1 MDGDTEKTSIGWAL
15 QRTVRPNSGLG
26 GITTGNFPIDETGWV
41 PGHFMN
47 LPELMLA
54 MMPSLD

>member
-1 MDGDTEKTSIGWAL
+1 MNGYTEKTIIGWAL
-15 QRTVRPNSGLG
+15 QRTVRPNSGSDA
-26 GITTGNFPIDETGWV
+26 ITTGSGWV